1 MLKHFRLRRGKFGTS
16 EEKQLDFD
24 LSKRTCIIPSSALC
38 QTRPLISNKR
48 FITSTTIPHTVRE
61 LARILEWLSTTSREY
76 VKAAISQGPH
86 PIGIRVSVEVNY
98 IRCEVVPDGEQVG
111 MKCTGE
117 TESTLKMSAVNIVGL
132 VVPPVLGS
140 FKSPQWGTLNM
151 PHRGHQFQSKKAKVH
166 DK

>member
-1 MLKHFRLRRGKFGTS
+1 M
-16 EEKQLDFD
+16 
-24 LSKRTCIIPSSALC
+24 
-38 QTRPLISNKR
+38 
-48 FITSTTIPHTVRE
+48 
-61 LARILEWLSTTSREY
+61 
-76 VKAAISQGPH
+76 
-86 PIGIRVSVEVNY
+86 SVEVNH

-117 TESTLKMSAVNIVGL
+117 TESAVNIVGL

-151 PHRGHQFQSKKAKVH
+151 PHRGHQFQSENVKVH

>member
-1 MLKHFRLRRGKFGTS
+1 M
-16 EEKQLDFD
+16 
-24 LSKRTCIIPSSALC
+24 
-38 QTRPLISNKR
+38 
-48 FITSTTIPHTVRE
+48 
-61 LARILEWLSTTSREY
+61 
-76 VKAAISQGPH
+76 
-86 PIGIRVSVEVNY
+86 SVEVNY

-140 FKSPQWGTLNM
+140 FKSPEWGTLNM

-166 DK
+166 DM

>member
-1 MLKHFRLRRGKFGTS
+1 MSDPASDLKQEIYHLNNNTATEKKAIPLNSTHPANRPQLGVLVVCPYVFVRG
-16 EEKQLDFD
+16 
-24 LSKRTCIIPSSALC
+24 
-38 QTRPLISNKR
+38 
-48 FITSTTIPHTVRE
+48 

-76 VKAAISQGPH
+76 VKAAISQGPQ

-111 MKCTGE
+111 MKCTCTGE

-140 FKSPQWGTLNM
+140 LKSPQWRTLNM
-151 PHRGHQFQSKKAKVH
+151 PHRGHQFQSENVKVH